1 MHNRRVGPLAVQ
13 TKPDGETNMASD
25 VEEGR
30 GDIALN
36 SFEDEDSND
45 DEEGLGNSR
54 SNKLFEGLP
63 SHINNRNV
71 AGGPSQSAG
80 NRRGVSLHR
89 RTSSGR
95 RSQESATD
103 QADGQVIDIEDEN
116 HSVDRGESYKAM
128 AAPMATKR
136 SVRKARMSNQSYTKS
151 LSFWKAF
158 KLRTAMWWHLTKQSI
173 EEGIHAMELWK
184 GHLKEVEGQFGNGV
198 LSFFLFLK
206 WLLFLDLLIFII
218 QFCFISVPKLVLPEP
233 AIHANSSCPATQN
246 LDYTSGKGAGNLV
259 VDFMTGQGW
268 INTTIMFY
276 SSYPAT
282 TLVSDDGDTTYK
294 LPLAYLL
301 VGAAYLLLSLLL
313 MVSSLA
319 KNFQQSYIEGGGQ
332 FYSFCNKA
340 FASWDFCITD
350 EKTAKIRSQNF
361 INDIEGT
368 LSELKRLEEIKNRS
382 SKKKFKLYTV
392 RFLII
397 MVVMGILASS
407 IYGIFITTEI
417 ALEAAGESTDGN
429 FLDTVKRYASSL
441 TISALNLFIP
451 PVFAVLCTFEEYSP
465 SFELAMNLLRT
476 VLLKLASVA
485 SLVITLFIEAS
496 KREDC
501 DRCWENQIAAQ
512 MYMLVWLDFIIVLF
526 TTLIVDLVYRLLFDH
541 TRVMRKFAPA
551 PEFDIPRNVLE
562 LVYGQSLIWI
572 GCYFSPLMAAMGVA
586 KLFIMFYAKKIGLMY
601 NCKPSSKPY
610 NSSRANYLFTML
622 LLLSYLICLVA
633 IGYSITRIKTSCC
646 GPFSNTDCE
655 DSMRMYNVV
664 PNEINTWPQVLQDII
679 RFVGT
684 VSFIFPFAVILCLLL
699 YYFRSMNK
707 AHQHMIDMLKD
718 QLILEGRDKRFL
730 MERLLAD
737 AQKKQLADEFPTN
750 PVESNTATTVDN

>member
-1 MHNRRVGPLAVQ
+1 MHNSRVAPFAVQ
-13 TKPDGETNMASD
+13 TESNGVNTSNSMATYPEGH
-25 VEEGR
+25 EELQLDSA
-30 GDIALN
+30 GD
-36 SFEDEDSND
+36 DDSN

-54 SNKLFEGLP
+54 SNKFFQGLP
-63 SHINNRNV
+63 SHIANRNV
-71 AGGPSQSAG
+71 SGPSQSAG
-80 NRRGVSLHR
+80 LSRGRLQRS
-89 RTSSGR
+89 SSGR
-95 RSQESATD
+95 ASRSSTRDFRDA
-103 QADGQVIDIEDEN
+103 QVVDIEDEDQPAESG
-116 HSVDRGESYKAM
+116 HSSYKAM

-136 SVRKARMSNQSYTKS
+136 SVRKARMTNAPYSKN
-151 LSFWKAF
+151 LSCWKGF
-158 KLRTAMWWHLTKQSI
+158 KLRTAMWWHHTKQSI
-173 EEGIHAMELWK
+173 NEGIHAMELWK

-206 WLLFLDLLIFII
+206 WLLFLDILIFII
-218 QFCFISVPKLVLPEP
+218 QFCFISIPKLTYPEP
-233 AIHANSSCPATQN
+233 DLPSNTSCSVAYDNSSSTEK
-246 LDYTSGKGAGNLV
+246 DIGNLI

-276 SSYPAT
+276 SSYPAAK
-282 TLVSDDGDTTYK
+282 LVNEDSTYK

-301 VGAAYLLLSLLL
+301 GGAAYLVLSLLL

-361 INDIEGT
+361 FNDIEGT

-382 SKKKFKLYTV
+382 RKMKFKLYTV
-392 RFLII
+392 RFLVSV
-397 MVVMGILASS
+397 VVMGILAAS
-407 IYGIFITTEI
+407 IYGIFVTTEI
-417 ALEAAGESTDGN
+417 ALAAAGEGQGN
-429 FLDTVKRYASSL
+429 LLDTVKRYASSL

-451 PVFAVLCTFEEYSP
+451 PVFAVLCTFEQYSP

-485 SLVITLFIEAS
+485 SLVITLFIEAA
-496 KREDC
+496 KRDDC
-501 DRCWENQIAAQ
+501 ENCWENQIAAQ

-541 TRVMRKFAPA
+541 TKFKKFAPA

-562 LVYGQSLIWI
+562 LVYGQALIWI
-572 GCYFSPLMAAMGVA
+572 GCYFSPLMAAMGVI

-646 GPFSNTDCE
+646 GPFSNTNCD
-655 DSMRMYNVV
+655 DSFRMYNVI
-664 PNEINTWPQVLQDII
+664 PDEINTWPQVLQDIL
-679 RFVGT
+679 RFIGT

-737 AQKKQLADEFPTN
+737 AQKKQLAEEFPTN
-750 PVESNTATTVDN
+750 DIPSKTTVIPDD